1 MSKRSGIWVVTWPLS
16 ATLDWCGKIINQCFR
31 FGQDDLFQ
39 PSTSECAPE
48 ILPAAKGNYPIQVTF
63 GEERIE
69 LNELIAVLRVGDRI
83 RLFCDD
89 GILVAEK
96 VSQTQLRVVHSQT
109 MPATIQ

>member
-31 FGQDDLFQ
+31 MGQADLFQ
-39 PSTSECAPE
+39 PSPSDCASD
-48 ILPAAKGNYPIQVTF
+48 ILPPAKGNYPIQVNF
-63 GEERIE
+63 GEERVE